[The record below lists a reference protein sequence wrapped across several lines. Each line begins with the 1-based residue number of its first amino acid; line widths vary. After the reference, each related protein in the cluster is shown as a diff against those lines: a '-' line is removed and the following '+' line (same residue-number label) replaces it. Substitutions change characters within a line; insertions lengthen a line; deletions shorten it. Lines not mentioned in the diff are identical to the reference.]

1 MEDVDRIRLIEKKR
15 RNRLGSQ
22 KQVYDDLYMQ
32 DSSFKAEVEDYNDIL
47 DGLDMLHLDELE
59 SNCAKWEK
67 KHRRGAAVTKMIPLK
82 RFYTYFA
89 AAAVALLFCVSFLFN
104 GFLGGDELAGHFEVE
119 NFSSLA
125 IMGGEVRTG
134 DYQPTE
140 VDQVKSDALRFFTNE
155 DYPAAIDAL
164 NDFINNHKTDDLQV
178 LLVLSIAQLEEGDAA
193 SASRNLEIVINAP
206 KHSNQATAEWIMALA
221 QYKMGNTDACKKFLQ
236 SIVGQKGHEYTQN
249 AEKLL
254 EELK

>member
-15 RNRLGSQ
+15 RNRLGSK
-22 KQVYDDLYMQ
+22 KQVYDDLYTQ
-32 DSSFKAEVEDYNDIL
+32 DSSFKTEVEDYNEIY

-67 KHRRGAAVTKMIPLK
+67 KHRRGASSAKMIPLRK
-82 RFYTYFA
+82 FYTYFA

-104 GFLGGDELAGHFEVE
+104 GLLGGDELAGHFEAE

-134 DYQPTE
+134 NYQPTKE
-140 VDQVKSDALRFFTNE
+140 DLAKSAALRMFTDK
-155 DYPAAIDAL
+155 DYPTAIDAL
-164 NDFINNHKTDDLQV
+164 NNYINNYETNDLQV
-178 LLVLSIAQLEEGDAA
+178 LLVLSIAQLEEDDAV
-193 SASRNLEIVINAP
+193 SASRNLEIVINAS

-221 QYKMGNTDACKKFLQ
+221 QYKMGNTDACKKFLKEH
-236 SIVGQKGHEYTQN
+236 SRPKRS
-249 AEKLL
+249 
-254 EELK
+254 